1 MLNSLFQTSA
11 NKSNG
16 LVFCAVCLC
25 SSIGRRSFRHRT
37 MHAMELVLRRDAT
50 SHQLSLMVLFRIS
63 CIWKKSVPMAR
74 LLQWEHYV
82 LLGALG
88 CLARDTDTE
97 KLLAMA
103 GSANIFVSGFL
114 AKAVVKLQNL
124 FCVVWAR
131 CACNTAYAVTIYH
144 WSFFSWAA
152 SDEFNIISE
161 ARADWIMIYILWA
174 LFSISFKTNSPQ

>member
-114 AKAVVKLQNL
+114 AKAVVKFILCRLSALRMQYSIRGDNL
-124 FCVVWAR
+124 SLV
-131 CACNTAYAVTIYH
+131 
-144 WSFFSWAA
+144 FFLLG
-152 SDEFNIISE
+152 SE
-161 ARADWIMIYILWA
+161 WWI
-174 LFSISFKTNSPQ
+174 